1 MHSISDLLQLLNS
14 DAADELRLH
23 VGTRPVIVLEG
34 EHHPVDGPALVAEDV
49 VEMLQGIANSRQR
62 REFREQG
69 KVRFVYRFRQATDF
83 VVCAWQ
89 EGDFIGIE
97 IH

>member
-1 MHSISDLLQLLNS
+1 MYSISDLLQLMNS

-23 VGTRPVIVLEG
+23 VGTPPVIVLEG
-34 EHHPVDGPALVAEDV
+34 EHHPMDGPALVAEDV
-49 VEMLQGIANSRQR
+49 VQMLQAIANSRQR
-62 REFREQG
+62 REFWEHG
-69 KVRFVYRFRQATDF
+69 KVQFVYRFRQATDF

-89 EGDFIGIE
+89 KGDFVGIE